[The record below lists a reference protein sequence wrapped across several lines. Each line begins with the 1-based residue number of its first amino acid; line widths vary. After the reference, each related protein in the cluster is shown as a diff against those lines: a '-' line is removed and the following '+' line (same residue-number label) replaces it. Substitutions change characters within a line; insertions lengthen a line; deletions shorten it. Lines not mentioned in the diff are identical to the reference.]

1 MKKFST
7 RIFLTLSLF
16 ALASAAIPLTRFGG
30 TQVSAQSETKRYVI
44 IYHQQSSIPKSAE
57 SDVARMGGQT
67 VARLDELGA
76 LVATSNDP
84 NFADAMAGDSQVSDV
99 AEDLLVPMIPSPDK
113 MGIVNA
119 GDLSAQ
125 GQVEQPGPDTQT
137 GSEPFY
143 RFQWDKKRVRASNEG
158 SYSVQLGR
166 PDVLVAVLDTGS
178 DILPVPHQDIA
189 SRVNFGLSRSFFPVT
204 ANPDGN
210 PAPAA
215 WDDKNGHGSW
225 CHSAVAAPI
234 NGRGISGVAPN
245 VTLVTLKVLGDNGS
259 GSFVS
264 LAQALVYAGAHKFDV
279 ASMSLGN
286 YLRRSDKN
294 THALIKLVQRGVNFA
309 RENGVT
315 PIAALGNDSF
325 DISDGNFMR
334 DFIEVPAEI
343 DGVIGVSAT
352 GYFNLKASYSNY
364 GVGKTDISAPGGDF
378 AVQATSQTN
387 PLGGGSVLGAWAQ
400 EVFGPNAYAFASGT
414 SMATPNAAGVCALI
428 ISQYGDFTPNGNG
441 RKSHMSPQR
450 VEAILQQT
458 ANNQPCPDP
467 STVNFVTVFPVGSL
481 PAGSPVGEPNQ
492 RCQGGDGYN
501 NFYGKGIVDA
511 FKAVTQGPGQ

>member
-7 RIFLTLSLF
+7 RLFITLFLF
-16 ALASAAIPLTRFGG
+16 ALVSAAVPLTRIGG
-30 TQVSAQSETKRYVI
+30 TRVSAQSETKRYII

-57 SDVARMGGQT
+57 NDVARVGGQ
-67 VARLDELGA
+67 VAARLDEIGV

-84 NFADAMAGDSQVSDV
+84 NFAAAMAGDAQVSDV
-99 AEDLLVPMIPSPDK
+99 AEDVLVPMIPSPDK

-125 GQVEQPGPDTQT
+125 AQVEQPGPDTQT
-137 GSEPFY
+137 GPEPFY
-143 RFQWDKKRVRASNEG
+143 PFQWDKKRMRASNQG

-166 PDVLVAVLDTGS
+166 PDVRVAVLDTGS
-178 DILPVPHQDIA
+178 DVLPIPHQDIA
-189 SRVNFGLSRSFFPVT
+189 PRVNFALSRSFFPVSP
-204 ANPDGN
+204 NPDGVA
-210 PAPAA
+210 APAA

-234 NGRGISGVAPN
+234 NARGISGVAPN

-264 LAQALVYAGAHKFDV
+264 LAQALIYAGVHKFDI
-279 ASMSLGN
+279 ASMSLGA
-286 YLRRSDKN
+286 YLR
-294 THALIKLVQRGVNFA
+294 HADQSSHVFVKLVQRAVNFA

-325 DISDGNFMR
+325 NLSDGSFFH
-334 DFIEVPAEI
+334 DFVEVPGEI

-364 GVGKTDISAPGGDF
+364 GMGKTDISAPGGDF

-428 ISQYGDFTPNGNG
+428 ISQYGDFTPDNG
-441 RKSHMSPQR
+441 RKTHMSPQR
-450 VEAILQQT
+450 VESYLQQT

-467 STVNFVTVFPVGSL
+467 DVVNFVTVFPVGTL

-492 RCQGGDGYN
+492 RCQGDTGYN

-511 FKAVTQGPGQ
+511 FKAVTEAPGQ

>member
-1 MKKFST
+1 MTK
-7 RIFLTLSLF
+7 
-16 ALASAAIPLTRFGG
+16 FGG

-57 SDVARMGGQT
+57 SDVASMGGQT
-67 VARLDELGA
+67 VARLDELGT

-84 NFADAMAGDSQVSDV
+84 NFADAMAANSNVSDV
-99 AEDLLVPMIPSPDK
+99 AEDLVIPMIPSPDK

-119 GDLSAQ
+119 GDIIAQ

-137 GSEPFY
+137 GPEPFY
-143 RFQWDKKRVRASNEG
+143 PFQWDKKRMRASTQG

-166 PDVLVAVLDTGS
+166 PDVLVAILDTGS

-189 SRVNFGLSRSFFPVT
+189 PRVNFSLSRSFFPVSP
-204 ANPDGN
+204 NPDGV
-210 PAPAA
+210 ATPAA

-234 NGRGISGVAPN
+234 NARGISGVAPN

-264 LAQALVYAGAHKFDV
+264 VAQALVYAGVHKFDV
-279 ASMSLGN
+279 ASMSLGG
-286 YLRRSDKN
+286 YLRHADKN
-294 THALIKLVQRGVNFA
+294 TQPLIKLIQRAVNFA

-325 DISDGNFMR
+325 NISDGNFMR
-334 DFIEVPAEI
+334 DFIEVPGEI

-414 SMATPNAAGVCALI
+414 SMATPNAGGVCALI

-441 RKSHMSPQR
+441 SKTHMSPQR

-458 ANNQPCPDP
+458 ANNQPCPSPDV
-467 STVNFVTVFPVGSL
+467 VNYVTVFPVGSL
-481 PAGSPVGEPNQ
+481 PAGSPIGEPNQ

-511 FKAVTQGPGQ
+511 FKAVTEGPGN